1 MKIELSRSTNP
12 NNPINKSCLK
22 KVESYDGLDAGGEI
36 DIYLYDENKLLGRI
50 YGCLLPDKAGFLI
63 ISFYS
68 QNLSLEKKED
78 VLREAVNY
86 IFDIKKM
93 GQRILEIHANTLES
107 HIDVFTLKHL
117 GFFAQDD
124 SAPFFKKLNPNYVS
138 IVSALAEDKEAYE
151 TLINRYNRS
160 VSLAT
165 KRRDYFSNI
174 IKNLNYFL
182 KDPSTPAKDIERL
195 TGEQKY
201 YQEAIDALGNL
212 EKVELDEEKKEVIND
227 KDRYYRENRKL

>member
-1 MKIELSRSTNP
+1 MKVELSRSTNP
-12 NNPINKSCLK
+12 NNPINKTCLK
-22 KVESYDGLDAGGEI
+22 NVESYDGLDVGGEI

-68 QNLSLEKKED
+68 YNLSLEKKEEA
-78 VLREAVNY
+78 LREAVNY

-93 GQRILEIHANTLES
+93 GQRILEIYANTLES

-124 SAPFFKKLNPNYVS
+124 NVPFFKKLNPNYVS
-138 IVSALAEDKEAYE
+138 IVSTFSEDQEAYE

-165 KRRDYFSNI
+165 KRRDCFSME
-174 IKNLNYFL
+174 IKNCDYCLN
-182 KDPSTPAKDIERL
+182 DPSTPVEDIDSL
-195 TGEQKY
+195 TRRKKY
-201 YQEAIDALGNL
+201 YQEVIDALGNL
-212 EKVELDEEKKEVIND
+212 EKVELDIEKEKRGN
-227 KDRYYRENRKL
+227 K

>member
-1 MKIELSRSTNP
+1 MKVELSRSTNP
-12 NNPINKSCLK
+12 NNPINKTCLK
-22 KVESYDGLDAGGEI
+22 NVESYDGLDAGGEI
-36 DIYLYDENKLLGRI
+36 DIYLYDENRLLGSI

-68 QNLSLEKKED
+68 HNLSLEKKEEA
-78 VLREAVNY
+78 LREAVNY
-86 IFDIKKM
+86 IFDVKKM

-124 SAPFFKKLNPNYVS
+124 NAPFLKKINPNYVS
-138 IVSALAEDKEAYE
+138 IVRALSEDQEAYE

-165 KRRDYFSNI
+165 KRRELFSKI
-174 IKNLNYFL
+174 IEECAYFL
-182 KDPSTPAKDIERL
+182 KDPSTPVKDIERY
-195 TGEQKY
+195 TREKKY
-201 YQEAIDALGNL
+201 YQEAIKALGNL
-212 EKVELDEEKKEVIND
+212 EKVGLDIEKEKRGN
-227 KDRYYRENRKL
+227 K

>member
-1 MKIELSRSTNP
+1 MKIVLSRSTNP

-22 KVESYDGLDAGGEI
+22 NVESYDGLDVGGEI
-36 DIYLYDENKLLGRI
+36 DIYIYNDEDKLLGRI

-63 ISFYS
+63 ISFYGH
-68 QNLSLEKKED
+68 NLSLETKEE

-86 IFDIKKM
+86 IFDVNKM

-107 HIDVFTLKHL
+107 HMDIFTLKHL

-124 SAPFFKKLNPNYVS
+124 DAPFFKKLNPNYVS
-138 IVSALAEDKEAYE
+138 IVSALSEDQETYE

-165 KRRDYFSNI
+165 IRRELFSSVIKDCDYF
-174 IKNLNYFL
+174 LN
-182 KDPSTPAKDIERL
+182 DSSTPAEDKERL
-195 TGEQKY
+195 TREQKY
-201 YQEAIDALGNL
+201 YQEAIKALGSL
-212 EKVELDEEKKEVIND
+212 EKVELEDEKEKRGNK
-227 KDRYYRENRKL
+227 